1 MGNLLVREDVRQ
13 KTRTNNAPR
22 ASGRADPSP
31 AFSLTIHLYNSRSPH
46 ALHAS
51 HSISPSSKPISK
63 ILSTYPFNPQRS
75 ISVCLAVFVF
85 RDCHYIPRAAIYCFC
100 YWDWILS
107 KQVGGAGAV
116 TIDCIFVL
124 MVVGGWV
131 GIMVVA
137 VGGVGGLMQRC
148 WLCIFDGKTG
158 H

>member
-1 MGNLLVREDVRQ
+1 MLCFAPSLTVIQTYLQDLIHIPLYPPAFDVRV
-13 KTRTNNAPR
+13 
-22 ASGRADPSP
+22 SC
-31 AFSLTIHLYNSRSPH
+31 FCFL
-46 ALHAS
+46 
-51 HSISPSSKPISK
+51 
-63 ILSTYPFNPQRS
+63 
-75 ISVCLAVFVF
+75 F

-100 YWDWILS
+100 YCWDWILS

-131 GIMVVA
+131 GIVVVA
-137 VGGVGGLMQRC
+137 VGGVGGLMQRW